1 MRSLPA
7 ILLATLTAVV
17 IAVSAFLTASHFGM
31 RDWPTPPMPD
41 TATRLITP
49 TEAAERARERL
60 SKGGDPV
67 DVKIAVDAGSD
78 AHRTERPEHRAGT
91 SRRGHRGGRSATRR
105 GERSGRRSG
114 RRSSGGRRSQGN
126 ANPATPAGDDAT
138 ATPAE
143 QQPAPHATP
152 AEPSTGEQAQARSD
166 ETAAPAPTTPSTPS
180 LDPVVPQLSTG
191 GAHDDEGDRGRRL
204 GPVRQLLDA
213 LP

>member
-91 SRRGHRGGRSATRR
+91 SRGGHRGGRSATRR

-126 ANPATPAGDDAT
+126 AHPASPAGDDA
-138 ATPAE
+138 APTPAE
-143 QQPAPHATP
+143 QQPAPQAT
-152 AEPSTGEQAQARSD
+152 
-166 ETAAPAPTTPSTPS
+166 PAPTTPSTPS
-180 LDPVVPQLSTG
+180 LDPVVPQLPTG
-191 GAHDDEGDRGRRL
+191 GADDDEGDRGRRL